1 MANPAQPSS
10 LIFGSSPRGT
20 VFALALLCLLT
31 VAAAPVAQAQT
42 YNLLHEFSNLPDG
55 DAPYASVTMD
65 RAGKLY
71 GTTTYGGANGKGLV
85 FKLSHKGDGW
95 ILSPLYSFTGGSDDG
110 SPQTPVTIGPDGSLH
125 GTTQGRYLGGGTVY
139 KLSPPARACASI
151 SCPWTHTVIFNF
163 NGADGYYANSVIFDQ
178 AGNLYGT
185 TESGGSA
192 GFGVSRTHAVG
203 LRLDPNYPA

>member
-1 MANPAQPSS
+1 M
-10 LIFGSSPRGT
+10 
-20 VFALALLCLLT
+20 
-31 VAAAPVAQAQT
+31 AQAQT
-42 YNLLHEFSNLPDG
+42 YNLLHEFSNSPDG

-65 RAGKLY
+65 RAGNLY

-110 SPQTPVTIGPDGSLH
+110 SPQTPVTIGPDGSLY

-192 GFGVSRTHAVG
+192 GFGVVYELTPSGSGWTQTI
-203 LRLDPNYPA
+203 LRNFGPPPDGEKSGQRCCLRSGGEPLRYNYERWHGT